1 MKLYHIAYEPS
12 YHSMDFHFWT
22 ECNLKCKGCYT
33 NYAKYDFSLM
43 DDPVAEIA
51 VAAPETAP
59 EKFLSFDEAIE
70 LIKDYKIKYALF
82 LGTEAA
88 LEPELPN
95 LAKVLH
101 EQFGSYNILLT
112 NGIKLMDMEHIDEII
127 LSIKAFSEDI
137 YLDYSGRSNKKV
149 LENFKKLYQT
159 GKKLQVE
166 TVLIPEYID
175 AREVEKVAEFLASVD
190 KNITFRIDAYF
201 PVPGCPWRAAT
212 NEEVDEAAALA
223 RKHLNNVSI
232 LTLDMKRIGDKALQI
247 F

>member
-33 NYAKYDFSLM
+33 NFEKHDFSLK

-51 VAAPETAP
+51 EAERETP
-59 EKFLSFDEAIE
+59 PDKFLSYDETLE
-70 LIKDYKIKYALF
+70 TIKDYKIKYAVF

-88 LEPELPN
+88 LESELPRF
-95 LAKVLH
+95 AKTLH
-101 EQFGSYNILLT
+101 EKFGSYNILLT
-112 NGIKLMDMEHIDEII
+112 NGVKLMDMADIDEVIF
-127 LSIKAFSEDI
+127 SIKAVTDDLYKE
-137 YLDYSGRSNKKV
+137 YSGRSNRAA
-149 LENFKKLYQT
+149 LENFKKIYAT
-159 GKKLQVE
+159 DKKLQVE
-166 TVLIPEYID
+166 MILIPEYID
-175 AREVEKVAEFLASVD
+175 AKEVEKVAEFIASVD

-212 NEEVDEAAALA
+212 NEEVEEAEKLA
-223 RKHLNNVSI
+223 KKHLNNVSI
-232 LTLDMKRIGDKALQI
+232 LTLDMKRIGDKAVQI